1 MRCHARKGGRMSPT
15 IIIDTRE
22 QDPLAPF
29 VVEGGE
35 RKALP
40 TVRRKLDVGDY
51 AAEGLE
57 HVCAIE
63 RKSPS
68 DLYGTLFGSGKDA
81 LGEAASNQGRFR
93 AELLRGQPIPRL
105 YLLVE
110 CSWLGFERYLHEHR
124 RRVSPATAM
133 GLIAS
138 LDVTYGVRVVWS
150 EDRTRASWFCGFVLS
165 YIYRQ
170 ATDPREAAKA
180 RARGVDLSWLKKEE
194 T

>member
-1 MRCHARKGGRMSPT
+1 MTHPT

-29 VVEGGE
+29 VVEGGA
-35 RKALP
+35 RKVLP
-40 TVRRKLDVGDY
+40 TIRRKLDVGDY

-81 LGEAASNQGRFR
+81 LGEAASNQDRFR

-110 CSWLGFERYLHEHR
+110 CSMASFVRICRVNGR
-124 RRVSPATAM
+124 RAPPHALM
-133 GLIAS
+133 GLIWS
-138 LDVTYGVRVVWS
+138 LDVTYGVRVIWADNR
-150 EDRTRASWFCGFVLS
+150 EYAAAFAGFVLS
-165 YIYRQ
+165 YIYQQ
-170 ATDPREAAKA
+170 ATDSREAAKA
-180 RARGVDLSWLKKEE
+180 RARGVDLPWLKKEDGR
-194 T
+194 